1 MMTLQG
7 LIRSPKGAALLGM
20 GASSALHFSAY
31 EFSRSAIIALFTSEK
46 TGFSSDGA
54 MPIAIGCIG
63 PFSLVLLWV
72 RTVCPFEHV
81 CCACGFVCVRCARL
95 PPEYTLFLFGLPPT
109 HFGWWMSCLFELLC
123 HLTDWLVTRRCTRI
137 FWKRKDPE

>member
-1 MMTLQG
+1 MTLQE

-72 RTVCPFEHV
+72 RVIANLV
-81 CCACGFVCVRCARL
+81 RL
-95 PPEYTLFLFGLPPT
+95 PPTMTLALTKFVVVLF
-109 HFGWWMSCLFELLC
+109 WVV
-123 HLTDWLVTRRCTRI
+123 LVVRTNA
-137 FWKRKDPE
+137 